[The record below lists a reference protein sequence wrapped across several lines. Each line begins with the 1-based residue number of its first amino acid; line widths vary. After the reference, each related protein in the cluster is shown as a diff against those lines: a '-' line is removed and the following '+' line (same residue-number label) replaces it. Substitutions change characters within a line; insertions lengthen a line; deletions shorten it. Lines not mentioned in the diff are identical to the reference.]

1 MICLFLAAMVENLA
15 VWPKSSTW
23 YIYRNLQIYFC
34 LSGPKTNISRGN
46 ICLSTALALLWRT
59 YSSKKTN
66 ICLRNHSSNLTVVI
80 YGKKSPSKSPSK
92 SHVPQTVGQRVP
104 QILDYV
110 PQILSWGTYSQHQTP
125 SIGGQP
131 VTLYLSSYS
140 IEWIKHFKRVNLT
153 KRSLFS
159 RRWKITNGRFEKG
172 GACRC
177 NYVVDPSFMAET
189 TTTPSPP
196 RNHPKKIVS

>member
-1 MICLFLAAMVENLA
+1 MQENENLRFPTRKIENFA
-15 VWPKSSTW
+15 
-23 YIYRNLQIYFC
+23 LQIWYVGIC
-34 LSGPKTNISRGN
+34 RPCDPRKTPKNAKHIKKVRTKFPMQPVFFP
-46 ICLSTALALLWRT
+46 CDLA
-59 YSSKKTN
+59 
-66 ICLRNHSSNLTVVI
+66 LTVVI